1 MAIRFLG
8 VDDSKTDLTEKRAT
22 SINDKSEW
30 YYGSDY
36 QYKEVEITDTDMST
50 LGSSGGV
57 VLLDAP
63 GANNYYEWKVV
74 LEYTYDGA
82 NPYTLASDAI
92 LVGEL
97 NEYNGGIIKS
107 TLITKAVN
115 TVGMTSSFSSDEQAT
130 IAATELPVTNV
141 EALNEPL
148 SVTTWDGN
156 NPAGSGTGTI
166 LAKVWYKVKTFGTEL

>member
-36 QYKEVEITDTDMST
+36 QYKEVTLSSAEILD
-50 LGSSGGV
+50 LGNTPIDV
-57 VLLDAP
+57 LDAP
-63 GANNYYEWKVV
+63 GASNYYEWKVV